1 MCSRN
6 CCWSKRRDASRDLSD
21 GAQSSGLRHILSG
34 RRRRDREEKEGQ
46 GGEGGTGWRRE
57 EKEGQGGEGGT
68 GRRRRDREEKEER
81 RTMKRMYYC
90 SGEVD
95 AHRMNS
101 ANIKNESR

>member
-1 MCSRN
+1 MHLEISLTEHR
-6 CCWSKRRDASRDLSD
+6 AVVSD
-21 GAQSSGLRHILSG
+21 TSCR
-34 RRRRDREEKEGQ
+34 
-46 GGEGGTGWRRE
+46 
-57 EKEGQGGEGGT
+57 GGEGGT

-81 RTMKRMYYC
+81 RTMKCMYYC

>member
-21 GAQSSGLRHILSG
+21 GAQSRGLRHILSG

-46 GGEGGTGWRRE
+46 GGEG
-57 EKEGQGGEGGT
+57 
-68 GRRRRDREEKEER
+68 RRRRDREEKEER
-81 RTMKRMYYC
+81 RTMKCMYYC

-101 ANIKNESR
+101 ANINNESR

>member
-1 MCSRN
+1 ME
-6 CCWSKRRDASRDLSD
+6 K
-21 GAQSSGLRHILSG
+21 GGEGGTG

-46 GGEGGTGWRRE
+46 GGE
-57 EKEGQGGEGGT
+57 

-101 ANIKNESR
+101 ANINNESR